1 MASSKEDRLKS
12 PSPEQMLKGVLE
24 FGRTLFVDQT
34 EEQTAERFVAL
45 LTELFPKR
53 YFMLRLVDL
62 RGEESARAYGDQSH
76 VRRDLNFSQ
85 LRLRQSA
92 IEKTHIKGAV
102 ANSALLR
109 VSERWDSPF
118 TGVADGFALPLA
130 IAGELYGILDVGYPL
145 GSDNSAFDEA
155 HIMPLANQLS
165 SALRNERLYHDTKS
179 LRDYQSRLIEHASAL
194 ILGID
199 SNWRIRVCNKALCER
214 IGMASS
220 ELIGKDLRDHF
231 PVTDRA
237 QLAKVFADGMLG
249 NDGANGKSQLIAQ
262 SGRTV
267 EVVWRVASIRSRGA
281 IQAVVAVGQ
290 DQTVL
295 SDLQKQLVHAE
306 KLSTLGQI
314 AAGVVHELNNP
325 LTAIGVYSDFLLR
338 KAEKSVA
345 AGSSS
350 YEADDLAKLRTIADG
365 ADRIKTFTRDLI
377 QYARPSAGEPERL
390 SMNQVI
396 NQSLTFCEHLF
407 SKSGVLLERNLDQ
420 SLPDIEAV
428 PGQLEQVVINLITNA
443 VQACPS
449 GTLVQV
455 SSYLDNDSR
464 VIFSVKDQGPGISDE
479 DQTRIFEPF
488 YTTKSNGEGTGLGL
502 CIVRNIIEDN
512 SGELSLHSAPG
523 QGAEFRCAVPMFRPG
538 EVPSPKIS

>member
-1 MASSKEDRLKS
+1 MASSNEDNLAC
-12 PSPEQMLKGVLE
+12 PSAEQMLQGVLE

-45 LTELFPKR
+45 LSELFPRR
-53 YFMLRLVDL
+53 YFMLRLIDL
-62 RGEESARAYGDQSH
+62 RGEGTARVYGDQRY
-76 VRRDLNFSQ
+76 VRKDLNFSQ
-85 LRLRQSA
+85 LRLRQGA
-92 IEKTHIKGAV
+92 IEKTQIKDAV
-102 ANSALLR
+102 AHSAILR

-118 TGVADGFALPLA
+118 NGVAAGFALPLA
-130 IAGELYGILDVGYPL
+130 IAGELYGLLDVGYPL
-145 GSDNSAFDEA
+145 GIDHSESDEKM
-155 HIMPLANQLS
+155 ILPLANQLA

-199 SNWRIRVCNKALCER
+199 SNWRIRVCNKALCDR
-214 IGMASS
+214 IGLSGS
-220 ELIGKDLRDHF
+220 DLIGKDLRDHF
-231 PVTDRA
+231 PVTDRN
-237 QLAKVFADGMLG
+237 QLAKIFEDGMLG
-249 NDGANGKSQLIAQ
+249 NDGANGESQLIAS

-281 IQAVVAVGQ
+281 VQAVVAVGQ
-290 DQTVL
+290 DQSVL
-295 SDLQKQLVHAE
+295 SDLQRQLVQAE

-338 KAEKSVA
+338 KAEKKVE
-345 AGSSS
+345 AGSAS
-350 YEADDLAKLRTIADG
+350 YDPEDLDKLRTIANG
-365 ADRIKTFTRDLI
+365 AERIKTFTRDLI

-390 SMNQVI
+390 SMNKVI
-396 NQSLTFCEHLF
+396 NQSLSFCEHLF
-407 SKSGVLLERNLDQ
+407 SKSGVRLERNLDQ

-455 SSYLDNDSR
+455 SSYLDGDSR
-464 VIFSVKDQGPGISDE
+464 VIFSVKDQGPGIASE
-479 DQTRIFEPF
+479 DQARIFEPF

-512 SGELSLHSAPG
+512 SGELSLHSSLG
-523 QGAEFRCAVPMFRPG
+523 NGAEFRCAVPMFVRTR
-538 EVPSPKIS
+538 

>member
-1 MASSKEDRLKS
+1 MASSKRDILES
-12 PSPEQMLKGVLE
+12 PTPEQMLQGGLD

-45 LTELFPKR
+45 LGKLFPKR
-53 YFMLRLVDL
+53 HFMLRLVDL
-62 RGEESARAYGDQSH
+62 RGEGVARSYSDQNH
-76 VRRDLNFSQ
+76 VRRDLNLSQ
-85 LRLRQSA
+85 LRLRQSS
-92 IEKTHIKGAV
+92 IDKTHIKDAV
-102 ANSALLR
+102 AHSAMLR
-109 VSERWDSPF
+109 VSDRWDSPF
-118 TGVADGFALPLA
+118 SGVADGFALPLA
-130 IAGELYGILDVGYPL
+130 IAGELYGVLDVGYPL
-145 GSDNSAFDEA
+145 GCECQQTDEER
-155 HIMPLANQLS
+155 ILPLANQLA
-165 SALRNERLYHDTKS
+165 SALRNERLHHDTQS

-199 SNWRIRVCNKALCER
+199 SNWRIRVCNKALCDR
-214 IGMASS
+214 IGMTSS

-231 PVTDRA
+231 PVADRN
-237 QLAKVFADGMLG
+237 QLARVFADGMLG

-281 IQAVVAVGQ
+281 VQAVVAVGQ

-295 SDLQKQLVHAE
+295 SDLQKQLVQAE

-314 AAGVVHELNNP
+314 SAGVVHELNNP

-338 KAEKSVA
+338 KAEKKVA
-345 AGSSS
+345 TDPQS
-350 YEADDLAKLRTIADG
+350 YDADDLAKLRTIAEG
-365 ADRIKTFTRDLI
+365 ADRIKMFTRDLI

-396 NQSLTFCEHLF
+396 NQSLSFCEHLF
-407 SKSGVLLERNLDQ
+407 SKSGVRLERNLDQ
-420 SLPDIEAV
+420 SIPDIQAV

-449 GTLVQV
+449 GTMVEV
-455 SSYLDNDSR
+455 SSYVDEASR
-464 VIFSVKDQGPGISDE
+464 VIFSVKDQGPGISSE
-479 DQTRIFEPF
+479 DQARIFEPF
-488 YTTKSNGEGTGLGL
+488 YTTKISGEGTGLGL

-512 SGELSLHSAPG
+512 SGELSLHSSLG
-523 QGAEFRCAVPMFRPG
+523 QGAEFRCSVPAFARPD
-538 EVPSPKIS
+538 